1 MNRTARCALLVL
13 GLQLSW
19 PLAFAQ
25 PLGSPPQD
33 PIAGAQVFRV
43 KGCAACHAATRAGP
57 PIAPDLRHT
66 TPPRS
71 LSDVASAMWNHR
83 PYVQQFRVRD
93 ASLDARETEN
103 LLAFLFTLDYWDADG
118 ADGDARAGRRL
129 FIEKQCVVCHQV
141 AGTGGVVGPRLDSF
155 RQYHSPILVAA
166 IMWNHGPQMAEVM
179 RARGIERPLFRGTEL
194 RDLIA
199 YLKSE
204 SVAADPGPLN
214 LLPGDAER
222 GRRIF
227 ADKHCMECH
236 SGGGRGPSLVGRGTG
251 RDLTEF
257 ATAMW
262 NKTPTMIPM
271 MKRRAIVVLPLRGD
285 EMADL
290 VAYLDS
296 VGYFASSGDAERGRK
311 LAGDRGC
318 GVCHSVSGLGQTVG
332 RELISRQGPVEAPA
346 MVISF
351 AWNHSLLIEEAAGQ
365 ATAAWRPLGADEM
378 ADLMAFVRW
387 RSKERTRDGASPGTT
402 QAP

>member
-13 GLQLSW
+13 GFQLSW

-33 PIAGAQVFRV
+33 PIAGARVFGV

-57 PIAPDLRHT
+57 PAAPDLRRIA
-66 TPPRS
+66 PPRS
-71 LSDVASAMWNHR
+71 LPAVASAMWNHR
-83 PYVQQFRVRD
+83 PYVQQLRALDPR
-93 ASLDARETEN
+93 LDARETGN
-103 LLAFLFTLDYWDADG
+103 LLAFLFTLDYWDAGG
-118 ADGDARAGRRL
+118 AEGDARAGRRL
-129 FIEKQCVVCHQV
+129 FVEKQCVVCHQV
-141 AGTGGVVGPRLDSF
+141 AGTGGVVGPSLNSF

-166 IMWNHGPQMAEVM
+166 IMWNHGLQMAEAM
-179 RARGIERPLFRGTEL
+179 RARGIERHLFRGTEL

-204 SVAADPGPLN
+204 SVAADPEPLY
-214 LLPGDAER
+214 LVPGEAEH

-227 ADKHCMECH
+227 ADKHCIECH
-236 SGGGRGPSLVGRGTG
+236 SGGGLGSSLVGRGAG

-262 NKTPTMIPM
+262 HESPAMIPM
-271 MKRRAIVVLPLRGD
+271 MKRRAIVILPLRGD

-296 VGYFASSGDAERGRK
+296 VGYFASSGDAKRGRK
-311 LAGDRGC
+311 LAGDKGC
-318 GVCHSVSGLGQTVG
+318 LVCHSASDLGATVG
-332 RELISRQGPVEAPA
+332 REVIWPQGRAAPT
-346 MVISF
+346 MMISF
-351 AWNHSLLIEEAAGQ
+351 AWNHSLIIDEAAGQ
-365 ATAAWRPLGADEM
+365 ATIAWRPLQADEM
-378 ADLMAFVRW
+378 WDLMAFVRW
-387 RSKERTRDGASPGTT
+387 RGRASDGTSPGMI